1 MEISKNYFLDILFL
15 TTMAVV
21 TQFLIIFPLSLV
33 SISLG
38 YQLESDED
46 REILIRENK
55 TFKYENLIT
64 KFVF

>member
-1 MEISKNYFLDILFL
+1 MFFL
-15 TTMAVV
+15 
-21 TQFLIIFPLSLV
+21 LSLV

-55 TFKYENLIT
+55 TFKCENLIT